1 MQYGGATRG
10 SPGTAL
16 HAVEPPLRGTGCD
29 EGDQSSSAPW
39 RTRRLFPDESS
50 PAREGAPR
58 TLLVTAPAGTCG
70 GARGWLS
77 NGGLGRGTPHP
88 RPLRPAAD
96 PGPAPLTGP
105 APAARSGRPSHR
117 AAAAIA
123 PPLRPRPGGVCF
135 RVAAGPRPEPQ
146 PHVVRVD
153 SSFRRRGPAR
163 HGRAAGG
170 RARLPARAPE
180 PAAGARHRQGPRGG
194 SPWLLPG
201 PPAARPGSSP
211 RPSHPLARR

>member
-1 MQYGGATRG
+1 MEDTAALPGRVLTCARG
-10 SPGTAL
+10 SPK
-16 HAVEPPLRGTGCD
+16 D
-29 EGDQSSSAPW
+29 
-39 RTRRLFPDESS
+39 
-50 PAREGAPR
+50 APR
-58 TLLVTAPAGTCG
+58 DGASWDLRRCQGLAEQWRS
-70 GARGWLS
+70 GARD
-77 NGGLGRGTPHP
+77 P
-88 RPLRPAAD
+88 RPAA
-96 PGPAPLTGP
+96 PPRRGPRARPAHRPRTGRAQQP
-105 APAARSGRPSHR
+105 SQPPRGRCHRPAAE
-117 AAAAIA
+117 AAAGGRV
-123 PPLRPRPGGVCF
+123 LPG
-135 RVAAGPRPEPQ
+135 RRRPRPEPQ